1 MVVPKTISLRKF
13 NQQVRLVEEKTIEVN
28 LIKEKLFRLRKKYKQ
43 LNVAYKALQ
52 EQFNDELNIRNIK
65 LQELEKNINELQ
77 KTIQEKDKF
86 NASSI
91 DDLRSI
97 VDQQKRELERIR
109 IPAQGKSLIES
120 SGQRLVEAPRGNYSH
135 LVPGGKAGA

>member
-13 NQQVRLVEEKTIEVN
+13 NQQVRLVEDKTIEVN

-43 LNVAYKALQ
+43 LNVACKALQ

-77 KTIQEKDKF
+77 KTIL
-86 NASSI
+86 I
-91 DDLRSI
+91 ILDL
-97 VDQQKRELERIR
+97 DF
-109 IPAQGKSLIES
+109 
-120 SGQRLVEAPRGNYSH
+120 H
-135 LVPGGKAGA
+135 